1 MSCRL
6 STFAVVNNNEKR
18 ECKWLLLALF
28 SISTCTTSLLA
39 QRISIRGHGS
49 LHKKQRS
56 INLDVPIIADI
67 DETSKVL
74 SLEFLEY
81 IGEVRV
87 SVTDTNGNIVYEE
100 MIDTQNVSS
109 SIISLDECTSGSYGL
124 YISDSENY
132 AEGFF
137 NL

>member
-1 MSCRL
+1 MKNLRG
-6 STFAVVNNNEKR
+6 
-18 ECKWLLLALF
+18 LLAVLF
-28 SISTCTTSLLA
+28 MIFICISSFARRVPLHGKGTLGDKKKRSIS
-39 QRISIRGHGS
+39 
-49 LHKKQRS
+49 
-56 INLDVPIIADI
+56 LDVPIIADI

-81 IGEVRV
+81 LGEVRV
-87 SVTDTNGNIVYEE
+87 SVVDANGNIVYEE
-100 MIDTQNVSS
+100 IVDTQDVSS
-109 SIISLDECTSGSYGL
+109 SIISLDGCISGSYGL

>member
-1 MSCRL
+1 MKNLR
-6 STFAVVNNNEKR
+6 
-18 ECKWLLLALF
+18 WLLLALF
-28 SISTCTTSLLA
+28 IISTSTTSLLA
-39 QRISIRGHGS
+39 QRISIRGHG
-49 LHKKQRS
+49 KWKGKQRS
-56 INLDVPIIADI
+56 INLNVPIIADI

-81 IGEVRV
+81 LGEVRV

-100 MIDTQNVSS
+100 MIDTQDVSS
-109 SIISLDECTSGSYGL
+109 SVISLDGCTSGSYGL
-124 YISDSENY
+124 SISDSENY